1 MEDFRITYVRL
12 CKENGV
18 EPQESVLSQL
28 HNMRDAAGRT
38 RLDLATQSLTVDTCA
53 ALGKALQN
61 DVLLTEVVL
70 SDCMLPED
78 GVKVLLLGLCSNTT
92 AKLLDLKGNNMKAAG
107 AEALGKLL
115 RHNKSLRSLTLEW
128 NGLGMWEE
136 GFSILC
142 DGLAANN
149 FLKHLDLRNNQIN
162 HQGAGELA
170 MALKHNSTLEELDL
184 RWNNIGLLGG
194 RVLLNSLQQNRTL
207 VRLELAGNNIPSDV
221 LTAVDQVIDHNLDRQ
236 STQRENRSRTHIL
249 SKEIQSLKGEKNKQ
263 FLDMMDT
270 IEKQRNEMNRSSR
283 WDNHTFLY
291 LGYSRSLS
299 PIPVWVIPALS
310 CSRLQM
316 TEAALA
322 LSQQK
327 SNDLA
332 DLVSRVQLEKS
343 EMKERLAKEL
353 RMDKEEAAKRETKLL
368 REINSLN
375 EKNLLLKNKVDELER
390 RCKSQQELIF
400 ELKQDM
406 TNTTAELKLR
416 LVQTEDHFESEKK
429 RYKLLLDDTETLRQK
444 EVDHMTRHLEES
456 ERALQERIQK
466 LEGIRI
472 HLEEELSHAKAA
484 SVTERAQSEEELI
497 KVRNQIRLEEQQRL
511 VHVEEKLRLL
521 AQSRDESQRY
531 CLQQKQMVAELQAK
545 NSNLSLE
552 MEGLQRRLEELQQKL
567 NGKEQEKVAE
577 VNKVRVE
584 MQEQIGHLQAAM
596 TAQDGL
602 KEKIAALERQLKVQS
617 SSHREALL
625 DKESEI
631 ASLLE
636 KLRLKDGEISRMRE
650 DETQRA
656 RILQNAVLAYVQ
668 ASPLGALSP
677 RK

>member
-283 WDNHTFLY
+283 MSVVRVGQLQEALHERKSAVD
-291 LGYSRSLS
+291 SLT
-299 PIPVWVIPALS
+299 AK
-310 CSRLQM
+310 LQM